1 VELTLY
7 PVISRAPVVG
17 EEEMNNRSVNVRSR
31 DETEKGRSETM
42 KLDLVVEKLLE
53 LKTTKGR
60 VSKLN

>member
-1 VELTLY
+1 
-7 PVISRAPVVG
+7 
-17 EEEMNNRSVNVRSR
+17 MNSRSVNVRSR